1 MEKRLMILAISLILG
16 YTCVMANLS
25 AKMQNSQLL
34 ETAIHQSQLTM
45 KVGQAD
51 GTIYDR
57 NFVPLVNQDTAF
69 YASVIP
75 TFQSV
80 AELMPHIEEMNPVL
94 EGLQNGEPFVCR
106 VDTDDFDCP
115 EITVLEIPQR
125 QNSSSLAQHIIGYT
139 RDHEG
144 VTGLEA
150 DYNKILR
157 SLPDTATVT
166 YTTDALGQIL
176 MGEEPVISPIA
187 YKNAGVVTTL
197 DSRIQAIC
205 ENMDIPKGAIVVMD
219 VESGDILAMTSFPS
233 YDSNHLADALDNP
246 ESPFLNRCLSAYNVG
261 SIFKLMTC
269 ATAYKLNMTNF
280 LTNCTGKT
288 KIKNQVFRCHDW
300 RGHDIVDMKHA
311 MIYSCNVFFVDLSQY
326 LDPRIMLETAQ
337 SFGFG
342 SQIALTKSL
351 ISSSGSL
358 PDIDDLSLPAEM
370 ANFCFGQGLLTATP
384 LQITQMTCGIAN
396 DGNMP
401 LARLIK
407 GYTLDNQTVE
417 NEKNPIYAKSL
428 PKNAAYYLQ
437 NLMIAAI
444 NESDTSNAVP
454 DTVFAGAKTSTAQT
468 GRYDEEDIEL
478 CHAWI
483 TGFFPIHQPK
493 YAVTVFVEDGGYG
506 NDAAAPIFKQI
517 ADEITALPD

>member
-1 MEKRLMILAISLILG
+1 MEKRLMILAVCLILG
-16 YTCVMANLS
+16 YTCVMANLA
-25 AKMQNSQLL
+25 AKMQNHQLL
-34 ETAIHQSQLTM
+34 ETAIHQSQLTI

-57 NFVPLVNQDTAF
+57 NFVPLVNQDSAY
-69 YASVIP
+69 YASVVP
-75 TFQSV
+75 TFQSIG
-80 AELMPHIEEMNPVL
+80 ELMPHIEEISPLL

-106 VDTDDFDCP
+106 VDTDSFECP
-115 EITVLEIPQR
+115 EITVLEIPER
-125 QNSSSLAQHIIGYT
+125 QNSSNMAQHIIGYT
-139 RDHEG
+139 REHEG
-144 VTGLEA
+144 VVGIEA
-150 DYNKILR
+150 DYQKILR
-157 SLPDTATVT
+157 NVPDTATVT

-176 MGEEPVISPIA
+176 MGEEPIVSPIS

-205 ENMDIPKGAIVVMD
+205 ESKDIQKGAIVVMD
-219 VESGDILAMTSFPS
+219 VENGDILAMASFPT
-233 YDSNHLADALDNP
+233 YDPNHLTDALNNP
-246 ESPFLNRCLSAYNVG
+246 DSPFLNRCLSAYSVG

-269 ATAYKLNMTNF
+269 ATAYKLNLTDF

-326 LDPRIMLETAQ
+326 LDPRIMLETVQ
-337 SFGFG
+337 GFGFG
-342 SQIALTKSL
+342 TQIALTNSI
-351 ISSSGSL
+351 ISSSGTL
-358 PDIDDLSLPAEM
+358 PNIDDLSLPAEM

-384 LQITQMTCGIAN
+384 LQVAQMTCGIAN
-396 DGNMP
+396 DGSMP

-417 NEKNPIYAKSL
+417 NEKNPMYAKSL

-444 NESDTSNAVP
+444 NESETSNAVP
-454 DTVFAGAKTSTAQT
+454 DTVFAAAKTSTAQT
-468 GRYDEEDIEL
+468 GRYDDEDIEL

-483 TGFFPIHQPK
+483 TGYFPIDTPK
-493 YAVTVFVEDGGYG
+493 YAVTVLVEDGGYG
-506 NDAAAPIFKQI
+506 NDAAAPIFREI
-517 ADEITALPD
+517 ADEITALSD

>member
-1 MEKRLMILAISLILG
+1 MENRLMILAMVLLLG
-16 YTCVMANLS
+16 FTCVMANLA

-34 ETAIHQSQLTM
+34 ETAIHQSHLTM

-57 NFVPLVNQDTAF
+57 NFVPLVNQETIY
-69 YASVIP
+69 YASVVP
-75 TFQSV
+75 TFQSIG
-80 AELMPHIEEMNPVL
+80 ELMPHIEEMTPLL
-94 EGLQNGEPFVCR
+94 EGLQEGEPFVCR
-106 VDTDDFDCP
+106 VDTDSFHCP

-125 QNSSSLAQHIIGYT
+125 QNSSNLAQHIIGYT

-150 DYNKILR
+150 DYQKILR
-157 SLPDTATVT
+157 SVPDTATVT
-166 YTTDALGQIL
+166 YTTDALGNIL
-176 MGEEPVISPIA
+176 MGEEPIVSPIS
-187 YKNAGVVTTL
+187 YNNAGVVTTL

-205 ENMDIPKGAIVVMD
+205 ESKDIQKGAIVVMN
-219 VESGDILAMTSFPS
+219 VENGDILAMASFPN
-233 YDSNHLADALDNP
+233 YDPNHLTEAMQNED
-246 ESPFLNRCLSAYNVG
+246 SPFLNRCLSAYSVG

-269 ATAYKLNMTNF
+269 ATAYKLNLTDF

-288 KIKNQVFRCHDW
+288 KVKNQVFRCHDW

-311 MIYSCNVFFVDLSQY
+311 MIYSCNVYFVDLSQH
-326 LDPRIMLETAQ
+326 LDPHVMLETAQ
-337 SFGFG
+337 SFGYG
-342 SQIALTKSL
+342 SQIALSKSL
-351 ISSSGSL
+351 ISSSGTL
-358 PDIDDLSLPAEM
+358 PNIDDLSLPAEM

-384 LQITQMTCGIAN
+384 LQVTQMTCGIAH

-428 PKNAAYYLQ
+428 PKNATYYLQ
-437 NLMIAAI
+437 NLMVSAI
-444 NESDTSNAVP
+444 NESDNSNAVP

-468 GRYDEEDIEL
+468 GRYNDEDIEL

-483 TGFFPIHQPK
+483 TGYFPIDKPK
-493 YAVTVFVEDGGYG
+493 YAVTVFVEDGGFG
-506 NDAAAPIFKQI
+506 NDVAAPVFKEL
-517 ADEITALPD
+517 ADEITALSD